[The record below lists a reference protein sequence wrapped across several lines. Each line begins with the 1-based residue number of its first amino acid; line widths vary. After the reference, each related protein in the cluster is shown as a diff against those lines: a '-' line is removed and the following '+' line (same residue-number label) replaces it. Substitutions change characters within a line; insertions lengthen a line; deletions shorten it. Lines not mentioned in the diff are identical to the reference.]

1 VVGGELARV
10 QRHCGDLALV
20 DADLDPATREAGIE
34 RVVVAIK
41 AQIGLLG
48 HPDHEPPVDIGQ
60 PGRQRPHPSPLLDE
74 ALKRDRPDGAV
85 SAGVG
90 LVGPAVEL
98 VLEIQLVGKAPAGL
112 EVRPQIAVRALEH
125 ALGLRVTRLEDDP
138 PDPEL
143 TAEGSELRCGSPATR
158 MDRALAIAHQLLG
171 QRPEPPQAAAHAPGN
186 VGPLLGEDQRALNRP
201 RPAQLRGHHPAAPL
215 LMVTDRNRL
224 ARLPQIKL
232 AQLPRPINR
241 ALIGAS
247 HEKPRPHL
255 AHPVI
260 EDRLATHIAQLLRQ
274 LAQAHRR
281 DAWIGPQLLLD
292 PALERIQL
300 RLGGRAA
307 IDRRTLAD
315 QRATDRLA
323 VKPGTAMDLTDRQ
336 PLDPI
341 HPPHLRPL
349 LHADHQL
356 PLARPTRPSEG
367 QDPARLTGP
376 TPGGSL
382 FDRRRRVS
390 IQAAPT
396 IVFRLRY
403 ACSA

>member
-90 LVGPAVEL
+90 LVGLAVEL

-143 TAEGSELRCGSPATR
+143 TAEGSELRCGCPPPAWIAPSRSHTSFSGSAPSRRRQRR
-158 MDRALAIAHQLLG
+158 M
-171 QRPEPPQAAAHAPGN
+171 PQAMSGHSLEKTSAPSTAR
-186 VGPLLGEDQRALNRP
+186 DQHSSAVTTQP
-201 RPAQLRGHHPAAPL
+201 RR
-215 LMVTDRNRL
+215 
-224 ARLPQIKL
+224 
-232 AQLPRPINR
+232 
-241 ALIGAS
+241 
-247 HEKPRPHL
+247 
-255 AHPVI
+255 
-260 EDRLATHIAQLLRQ
+260 
-274 LAQAHRR
+274 
-281 DAWIGPQLLLD
+281 
-292 PALERIQL
+292 
-300 RLGGRAA
+300 
-307 IDRRTLAD
+307 
-315 QRATDRLA
+315 
-323 VKPGTAMDLTDRQ
+323 
-336 PLDPI
+336 
-341 HPPHLRPL
+341 
-349 LHADHQL
+349 
-356 PLARPTRPSEG
+356 
-367 QDPARLTGP
+367 
-376 TPGGSL
+376 
-382 FDRRRRVS
+382 
-390 IQAAPT
+390 
-396 IVFRLRY
+396 
-403 ACSA
+403 C